1 MRGCSLIR
9 FAGCRGI
16 CQETG
21 EETISVKAEAPS
33 DLRVGLWVTG
43 KNRKT
48 RDGKGP
54 PDRLFKLTL
63 EMNLE

>member
-1 MRGCSLIR
+1 MRGFSSIR
-9 FAGCRGI
+9 YAGCRGI
-16 CQETG
+16 CHETG
-21 EETISVKAEAPS
+21 EETISAKAEAPS
-33 DLRVGLWVTG
+33 DLRAGLWMTD

-63 EMNLE
+63 EMDLE